1 MCIRLCQLF
10 RSLIFMCI
18 SSRYVN
24 ASDCP
29 GTQRCTQL
37 APTRNTVGAL
47 QKTCICGSTVDRR
60 HLGLYGPT
68 TAEKRQRRDS
78 YGDLRPT
85 ACPDIDMTLRRAFS
99 LLTHGFPFVQAA
111 VSLLVNISV
120 LDRASLN
127 ILYKSLADA
136 QMCSTCQMCK
146 TMHDAVHY
154 WST

>member
-1 MCIRLCQLF
+1 MPAT
-10 RSLIFMCI
+10 
-18 SSRYVN
+18 V
-24 ASDCP
+24 
-29 GTQRCTQL
+29 L
-37 APTRNTVGAL
+37 APKDILSWHLPATPLVHCRRHAYVGAL
-47 QKTCICGSTVDRR
+47 LIAGT
-60 HLGLYGPT
+60 LGYMAPQLP
-68 TAEKRQRRDS
+68 RRDS